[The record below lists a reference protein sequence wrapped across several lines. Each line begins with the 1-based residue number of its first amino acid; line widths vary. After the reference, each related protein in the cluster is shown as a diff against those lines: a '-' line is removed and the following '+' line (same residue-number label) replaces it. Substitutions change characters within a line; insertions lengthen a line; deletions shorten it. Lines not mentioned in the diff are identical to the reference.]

1 MKLTYATYFL
11 AIRLLIEYGERI
23 HYIQDIHAKM
33 IEGAYGMKKKN
44 WGWQTVVLA
53 SLLMLMLLG
62 GCSSAS
68 DSQGLKPGNT
78 APEGAQ
84 MEVTSN
90 DAAASS
96 EEPLQAG
103 AGQQVQQVQQVQVKT
118 ERKLIYEAQLRMEVA
133 DYGAVKEKLNR
144 FIALSQGYVL
154 QFSDQETDSER
165 GGSYVIKIPAVG
177 FQSFIDELGKWE
189 SISYTR
195 QYSAN
200 DVTEEYVDLQ
210 ARLKARRTVESRLL
224 SFMEKATKS
233 EDLLNFSNE
242 LGNVQSEIEQI
253 VGKMRYYDN
262 NVAMS
267 TITLD
272 MFQRLKAKRGQ
283 ALEDAFGTQ
292 VADTLVGS
300 WDALVKCVKS
310 IVLVL
315 VALLPFLC
323 ALLIIGTPIWLIARK
338 KRGRNGS
345 LSGNTGE
352 NVLGSR
358 TPADAEAAEAALED
372 ASKHKAADS
381 SEVKSGI
388 GSSAVDNGEDRRQEH
403 D

>member
-1 MKLTYATYFL
+1 MCMKLTYATYFL
-11 AIRLLIEYGERI
+11 PFRLLIEYGEQI

-33 IEGAYGMKKKN
+33 IEGAYGMKKRN
-44 WGWQTVVLA
+44 WGCQAVVLA
-53 SLLMLMLLG
+53 SLLLLLLLG

-68 DSQGLKPGNT
+68 DSQGVKTARNT
-78 APEGAQ
+78 APEAAH
-84 MEVTSN
+84 MEASSN
-90 DAAASS
+90 DAAVSR

-103 AGQQVQQVQQVQVKT
+103 AGQQVQVKT
-118 ERKLIYEAQLRMEVA
+118 DRKLIYEAQLRMEVA
-133 DYGAVKEKLNR
+133 DYGAAKEKLNR
-144 FIALSQGYVL
+144 FIAQSQGYVL

-338 KRGRNGS
+338 KRGRNGNFI
-345 LSGNTGE
+345 GNTGE

-358 TPADAEAAEAALED
+358 TPADAEAAEAGEVALED
-372 ASKHKAADS
+372 ASKDKAADS
-381 SEVKSGI
+381 SEVQSDT
-388 GSSAVDNGEDRRQEH
+388 GSSALDNGEDRR
-403 D
+403 